1 MRFAISFS
9 PARAFRLARKITD
22 WPLAYRFALLVL
34 PAGIT
39 IALVAI
45 WLGYTASS
53 STLTDSLKNLT
64 MLEAKLQAS
73 TVEATLKQLRH
84 SLFLIAKAELRDPDQ
99 FRENMKVFFQDN
111 ADLIQEIGF
120 KDPSGKSFLLLRDP
134 GGYRLLSGGDSFAGP
149 YSAFQQLSTQPLQ
162 PGEAALYP
170 AVRFDEPSS
179 PGKEQSRP
187 GPVMRMAL
195 QSPDTSSLYVIGI
208 SIGDWSARLAAMMQP
223 GSGLRLPVQ
232 EDSVQLAFFFD
243 LRGWILFEM
252 HNSGI
257 AKYLPDASRNGYS
270 GDLGRTGYDAAF
282 RPWTN
287 HENYWLMVTEAREG
301 RSGSVPAPADKYSTT
316 NVGATG
322 VLCFAPVSFAP
333 NDTSDPVP
341 VGAIAFFETSM
352 LPLHAFMRLANYS
365 LGIVVGTLAL
375 FIIMAIRVSKKLARP
390 LMHMAD
396 SLSEMTRKGE
406 LSLLHGETASEEQ
419 QVLQAS
425 VNSIISK
432 TMSSQHA
439 LEFLKREVQH
449 TRSRLPVDLSQR
461 LKAPQAEAEFG
472 LVGSSALIREV
483 REHVHKAARAG
494 TDVLIWGETG
504 TGKEL
509 VAAAIH
515 KASARRD
522 GPYISINCGALDEN
536 LLLDALFGHVKGAFT
551 EAKADRKGAFL
562 AANNGTL
569 HLDEV
574 GNASA
579 KVQQAL
585 LRALSVRRIRP
596 LGSDEEVSFNTRVV
610 AATNVDLRGCV
621 KEGSFREDLYYRLAI
636 ISIETPPLRHRKED
650 IPELAAFCIHEA
662 ALALKRP
669 EAHLSR
675 GALDIM
681 ASYDWPGNV
690 REFKN
695 CVTRAMA
702 FVEGDLILPQ
712 HITLERDAYS
722 TYAPSPIPN
731 YTPETVS
738 PFREYMPPHPEYM
751 FPGIPGFPS
760 TQHAPGKEHAENAKR
775 QPDAVINEIGYASE
789 QLWPAPPRDMFNPA
803 RAKPL
808 SSDTEKNQEAP
819 APSEGD
825 NAQAPFPVG
834 NRYTSVAS
842 GQTAPDRREIP
853 KAPGRMGGTPPSSRE
868 PEDSVPSSLIPVDTK
883 APLPV
888 YGLTIPDNLNER
900 QIRALRLVRE
910 QGEITRAQYEASVG
924 KELSSR
930 TAQNDLRELVER
942 GILERVGA
950 GPGTRYT
957 LRTG

>member
-34 PAGIT
+34 PAGVA

-45 WLGYTASS
+45 WLGYSASS

-73 TVEATLKQLRH
+73 SIEETLKQLRH
-84 SLFLIAKAELRDPDQ
+84 SLFLIAKADFRDPEQ
-99 FRENMKVFFQDN
+99 FRENMKFLFQDN
-111 ADLIQEIGF
+111 AGLIQEIGV
-120 KDPSGKSFLLLRDP
+120 KDPSGNGFLLLRDSE
-134 GGYRLLSGGDSFAGP
+134 GYRLLSGGENYAGP
-149 YSAFQQLSTQPLQ
+149 YSAFQQVGSQPPQ
-162 PGEAALYP
+162 PGETALYP
-170 AVRFDEPSS
+170 AIRFDEPTLQ
-179 PGKEQSRP
+179 GKEQSRS

-195 QSPDTSSLYVIGI
+195 QSPDDESLYVIGI
-208 SIGDWSARLAAMMQP
+208 SIADWSARLAAMLQP
-223 GSGLRLPVQ
+223 GSGLRLPAQ
-232 EDSVQLAFFFD
+232 EDAVQLAFFFD

-252 HNSGI
+252 QNSGI

-287 HENYWLMVTEAREG
+287 HENYWLMVTETREG
-301 RSGSVPAPADKYSTT
+301 RSGSVPAPADKYASTQ
-316 NVGATG
+316 VGATG
-322 VLCFAPVSFAP
+322 VLCFAPVSFATNEASEP
-333 NDTSDPVP
+333 IPMGGV
-341 VGAIAFFETSM
+341 AFFETSL
-352 LPLHAFMRLANYS
+352 LPLNAFMRLANYA
-365 LGIVVGTLAL
+365 LGIVVGAIAL
-375 FIIMAIRVSKKLARP
+375 FVIMAIRVNKKLARP

-396 SLSEMTRKGE
+396 SLSDMTRKGE

-432 TMSSQHA
+432 TMSTQHA
-439 LEFLKREVQH
+439 FERLKREVQH

-461 LKAPQAEAEFG
+461 LKAPPAEAEFG
-472 LVGSSALIREV
+472 MVGSSSLIREV

-515 KASARRD
+515 KASTRRD

-551 EAKADRKGAFL
+551 EAKTDRKGAFL

-596 LGSDEEVSFNTRVV
+596 LGSDEEISFNTRVV

-621 KEGSFREDLYYRLAI
+621 KDGTFREDLYYRLAI

-650 IPELAAFCIHEA
+650 IPELASFCIHEA
-662 ALALKRP
+662 AMVLKRP

-681 ASYDWPGNV
+681 TSYDWPGNV

-695 CVTRAMA
+695 CITRAMA

-722 TYAPSPIPN
+722 AYAPMPDAEAPALFRGYPPAQAE
-731 YTPETVS
+731 YT
-738 PFREYMPPHPEYM
+738 
-751 FPGIPGFPS
+751 FPGLPGLPPTQYQPERPS
-760 TQHAPGKEHAENAKR
+760 PEEAKK
-775 QPDAVINEIGYASE
+775 QPDAVINDMGYASE
-789 QLWPAPPRDMFNPA
+789 HLWPAPPRERFTPA
-803 RAKPL
+803 RKAPSVVEPGKTQDDARLPEEG
-808 SSDTEKNQEAP
+808 DAP
-819 APSEGD
+819 AQAVKTAHFIASEPTHTGRKDTSEESRLLRGAAMNGQAQEPSAD
-825 NAQAPFPVG
+825 
-834 NRYTSVAS
+834 TSRAS
-842 GQTAPDRREIP
+842 TGAGPASEQ
-853 KAPGRMGGTPPSSRE
+853 SRE
-868 PEDSVPSSLIPVDTK
+868 F
-883 APLPV
+883 
-888 YGLTIPDNLNER
+888 PDNLNER

-910 QGEITRAQYEASVG
+910 QGEITRAQYEASIG